1 MAAMVGS
8 SGTGIY
14 SKAISRSPV
23 TDWRYYGEYNNYH
36 THCVLFMELILHGS
50 AV

>member
-1 MAAMVGS
+1 MAAMAGS

-23 TDWRYYGEYNNYH
+23 TDWRYYGEYRERGSL
-36 THCVLFMELILHGS
+36 CVCVF
-50 AV
+50 VCVCVCVCV